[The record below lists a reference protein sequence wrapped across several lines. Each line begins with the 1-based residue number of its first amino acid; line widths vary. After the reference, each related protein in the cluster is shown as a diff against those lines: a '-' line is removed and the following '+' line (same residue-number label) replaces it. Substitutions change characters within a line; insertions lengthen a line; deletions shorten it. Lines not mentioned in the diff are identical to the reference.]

1 MTDEAC
7 GAMLLISTDDQERV
21 HVCARDPHERGRHK
35 DYAGA
40 EWETRCEDQPVSRAA
55 SR

>member
-1 MTDEAC
+1 
-7 GAMLLISTDDQERV
+7 MLLISVERRERV
-21 HVCARDPHERGRHK
+21 YVCARDPHDRGRHK

-40 EWETRCEDQPVSRAA
+40 EWEIRCEDQPVSRAA